1 MVEDGQFVARNGLLV
16 LVVGVVVVVVVVE
29 RGRTGPATHAVMVLA
44 HLLKH

>member
-16 LVVGVVVVVVVVE
+16 LVVGVVVVVE